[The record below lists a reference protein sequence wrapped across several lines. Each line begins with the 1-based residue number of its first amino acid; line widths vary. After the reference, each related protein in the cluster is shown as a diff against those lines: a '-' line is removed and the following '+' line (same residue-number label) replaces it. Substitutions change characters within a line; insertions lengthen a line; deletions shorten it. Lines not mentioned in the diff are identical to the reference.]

1 MIWKHKK
8 GLGAVAASIAVAAAV
23 LGVMFLGRTAP
34 PVYAI
39 EQTIEAYRNV
49 KTLHLA
55 EFVRADLVES
65 SLPDWDKLG
74 RQVLAETAR
83 TEDGLIKSREVWAE
97 LDEDGNL
104 LHLRM
109 DWPVT
114 VDGHKVVLWEQDQA
128 QVWLEQKKKVVIVR
142 EKEMV
147 NSFSQAW
154 LDPVE
159 RMGRLQRQV
168 DAGEAVIETRE
179 TSHEDFSTR
188 LAATYPQQ
196 PDKCDVY
203 VIDNQTR
210 LLREIE
216 AYRLENGEWQL
227 RAVYKF
233 LDYNEPVGAQ
243 MWRFDLAQDVT
254 VIDQVNQV
262 IGWPQGD
269 MTDEEAAVETVRQF
283 GKALVARDYKTAGQ
297 ILSGMPANKIEE
309 SLRSRRFTRVLSVG
323 DARPQPIPLVGGYVV
338 AFEIEVTAPDGSTFT
353 WKRPAV
359 AVRPAYKQPDRWVIH
374 GGI

>member
-8 GLGAVAASIAVAAAV
+8 GLGAIAASIAVAAAV
-23 LGVMFLGRTAP
+23 LGVMFLARTAP

-39 EQTIEAYRNV
+39 EQSIEAYRNV
-49 KTLHLA
+49 KTLHLV
-55 EFVRADLVES
+55 EFTHADLVES
-65 SLPDWDKLG
+65 NLPDWDKLG
-74 RQVLAETAR
+74 RRVLAETVR
-83 TEDGLIKSREVWAE
+83 TEDGLIKSRELWAE

-104 LHLRM
+104 LRLRI
-109 DWPVT
+109 DSPVT
-114 VDGHKVVLWEQDQA
+114 DDGHKVVLWEQDQA
-128 QVWLEQKKKVVIVR
+128 QVWFEQKKSLLIVR
-142 EKEMV
+142 EKDLV

-159 RMGRLQRQV
+159 RMRLLRRQV

-188 LAATYPQQ
+188 LASTYPQQ

-216 AYRLENGEWQL
+216 AYRLEDGEWQL
-227 RAVYKF
+227 RAVCEF

-243 MWRFDLAQDVT
+243 MWRFDLADDVT

-269 MTDEEAAVETVRQF
+269 MTDEEAAVEAVRQF
-283 GKALVARDYKTAGQ
+283 CRALVARDYKTAGQ
-297 ILSGMPANKIEE
+297 IFEGIPANKIEE
-309 SLRSRRFTRVLSVG
+309 QFGSRRFTRVLSVG
-323 DARPQPIPLVGGYVV
+323 DAKPQPIPMVGGYVV
-338 AFEIEVTAPDGSTFT
+338 SFELEEMRADGTTSV
-353 WKRPAV
+353 WQRPRV
-359 AVRPAYKQPDRWVIH
+359 AVRPAYNQPDRWVIH